1 MGTVNLPK
9 RPNAVYTRKSAAGMR
24 NAPVH
29 ENSPQVTPQTVQL
42 TITQILEE
50 EAGNILHYLKG
61 KLSPEVFERLSN
73 RDSLKE
79 RVYNTVDRHYQ
90 ELFGRYTA
98 SDDKDE
104 TAVFIYHTA
113 GEIAELLRSG
123 GETGQ
128 FNTGEI
134 EKSAD
139 RNINDL
145 ETHANNLLRQ
155 DAGAFLSEE
164 SPGLIVKCVFRD
176 NAQRPKTVT
185 DLKLSINVPDTHLI
199 SPVFHCHAAA
209 KYLIKDFIP
218 RHIMES
224 IDRAVDASSDKEIE
238 GRITGFF
245 AEVALPGLNLANIR
259 EHVRKSAD
267 IETIRTR
274 GFNTAVNVLVS
285 LLDHADMGYQFIENA
300 HNGRQLIIREYE
312 DNDEERLPDERYQI
326 RLWYLDRD
334 QLAEDCKAY
343 ETQVK
348 NFENDV
354 QHLWDLIEVSYQ
366 DSKSVFKVNDF
377 EDLAKKN
384 KSRIRDLIRKKGE
397 TPYEI
402 SGETFIEKDSHP
414 GDIRRGEYR
423 RALARMHERIKNMYE
438 FLYPA
443 ERRIMEERLA
453 RLEKEYYRFDLVV
466 NPRHLQPGLLIDVD
480 LTSIKRK
487 RTTLDSLANILNDFL
502 RHVSAGFHDAA
513 LAVFDSHP
521 PAAVP
526 AETGRKGS
534 KAKVVPKQ

>member
-9 RPNAVYTRKSAAGMR
+9 RPNTAYARKSAAGMR
-24 NAPVH
+24 NVAVP
-29 ENSPQVTPQTVQL
+29 EDTSQASPAASQRAVMRF
-42 TITQILEE
+42 LEE
-50 EAGNILHYLKG
+50 ETGNMLQYLKG
-61 KLSPEVFERLSN
+61 RLLPEVFERLNSKGG
-73 RDSLKE
+73 LKE
-79 RVYNTVDRHYQ
+79 KVYDAINRHYQ
-90 ELFGRYTA
+90 EMFDRYTA

-104 TAVFIYHTA
+104 SAAFIYHTA

-155 DAGAFLSEE
+155 DAGAFLPEE

-185 DLKLSINVPDTHLI
+185 DLKLSINVPDTLLI
-199 SPVFHCHAAA
+199 SPVFHCRAAA
-209 KYLIKDFIP
+209 KYLIKDLIP
-218 RHIMES
+218 RHIIEN
-224 IDRAVDASSDKEIE
+224 IDRAVDASADKGIE
-238 GRITGFF
+238 EQITGLL
-245 AEVALPGLNLANIR
+245 AEIDPPGLNLANVR
-259 EHVRKSAD
+259 EHIRKSAD
-267 IETIRTR
+267 IETVRTR
-274 GFNTAVNVLVS
+274 GFNAAVNLLVS
-285 LLDHADMGYQFIENA
+285 LLDHANMGYQFIENA
-300 HNGRQLIIREYE
+300 NNGRELIIREYE
-312 DNDEERLPDERYQI
+312 DNDENHLPDERYQI

-334 QLAEDCKAY
+334 KLAEDCKTY
-343 ETQVK
+343 EAQVR
-348 NFENDV
+348 NFENDI

-402 SGETFIEKDSHP
+402 SGEPFIEKDN
-414 GDIRRGEYR
+414 R

-453 RLEKEYYRFDLVV
+453 RLEKEYYRFDFMV
-466 NPRHLQPGLLIDVD
+466 NPHHLQPGLLVDVD

-487 RTTLDSLANILNDFL
+487 KTTLNSLSCILNEFL
-502 RHVSAGFHDAA
+502 HCVSAGFHDAA
-513 LAVFDSHP
+513 LAVFACQDSPRPH
-521 PAAVP
+521 
-526 AETGRKGS
+526 AETRRNA
-534 KAKVVPKQ
+534 KARRTSGNL

>member
-9 RPNAVYTRKSAAGMR
+9 RARTVNPRKSAAESLR
-24 NAPVH
+24 NVPVREVAPPVA
-29 ENSPQVTPQTVQL
+29 QL
-42 TITQILEE
+42 AVTQILEE
-50 EAGNILHYLKG
+50 EADNILHYLKG
-61 KLSPEVFERLSN
+61 KLPPEIFERLN
-73 RDSLKE
+73 GKGSLKE
-79 RVYNTVDRHYQ
+79 KAYDAINRHYQ
-90 ELFGRYTA
+90 EMFDRYMA

-104 TAVFIYHTA
+104 TAAFIYHTA

-134 EKSAD
+134 EKSAE
-139 RNINDL
+139 RNPGDL

-155 DAGAFLSEE
+155 DAGAFLPEE

-185 DLKLSINVPDTHLI
+185 DLKLSINVPDTLLI

-209 KYLIKDFIP
+209 KYLIKDLIP
-218 RHIMES
+218 RHIIEN
-224 IDRAVDASSDKEIE
+224 IDRAIDASADKEIE
-238 GRITGFF
+238 KQITGLF
-245 AEVALPGLNLANIR
+245 AEIVPPGLNMANVR
-259 EHVRKSAD
+259 EHVRKSVD
-267 IETIRTR
+267 VETIRTR
-274 GFNTAVNVLVS
+274 GFNTAVNLLVS
-285 LLDHADMGYQFIENA
+285 LLDHANMGYQFIENA
-300 HNGRQLIIREYE
+300 HNGRELIIREYE
-312 DNDEERLPDERYQI
+312 DNDEEHLPDERYQI

-334 QLAEDCKAY
+334 QLAEDCKTY
-343 ETQVK
+343 ETQVR

-384 KSRIRDLIRKKGE
+384 KSRIRDMLKKKGE

-402 SGETFIEKDSHP
+402 SGETFIEKDN
-414 GDIRRGEYR
+414 R

-443 ERRIMEERLA
+443 ERRIMEEHLA

-466 NPRHLQPGLLIDVD
+466 NPHHLQPGLIIDVD

-487 RTTLDSLANILNDFL
+487 KTTLDSMAYILNEFL
-502 RHVSAGFHDAA
+502 RRVSIGFHDAA

-521 PAAVP
+521 EP
-526 AETGRKGS
+526 GGKRS
-534 KAKVVPKQ
+534 KTKVAPKR